1 MSIELTDQKRYELE
15 KDTVVGL
22 LLGDAHI
29 GRETT
34 AESLAFTL
42 NIDTETVNRLI
53 NALRN
58 DLIIK

>member
-15 KDTVVGL
+15 KDTMIGL
-22 LLGDAHI
+22 LLRDARI

-42 NIDTETVNRLI
+42 GIDIKTVERLEI
-53 NALRN
+53 
-58 DLIIK
+58 DLKTDGIIK